1 MGMCLKPKIKWYKL
15 NQLDKFLKPAK
26 SLYAKASIGLFE
38 SMFGGVGGEVL
49 YRPFD
54 SDWAIGAEL
63 WNVKQREYDQLFT
76 FRDYET
82 TTGHINFYYKEPRS
96 QVLIMLKGGRFLAE
110 DSGIHF
116 DFSRRFKSGARMGIF
131 FATTDISEYEFGEG
145 SFDKGFYFFI
155 PVEAFFDKYSK
166 GSAGF
171 GLRPLTRD
179 GAAFLKHRNT
189 LYGVSDQAQ
198 FHTIDRDWD
207 DLYD

>member
-1 MGMCLKPKIKWYKL
+1 
-15 NQLDKFLKPAK
+15 
-26 SLYAKASIGLFE
+26 
-38 SMFGGVGGEVL
+38 MFGGIGGEIL
-49 YRPFD
+49 YRPFY
-54 SDWAIGAEL
+54 SNWALGAEL
-63 WNVKQREYDQLFT
+63 WKVKQRDYDQMFD

-82 TTGHINFYYKEPRS
+82 LTGHINFYYKEPRS

-116 DFSRRFKSGARMGIF
+116 DFSRRFKSGTRMGIF
-131 FATTDISEYEFGEG
+131 FAKTDISEFEFGEG

-155 PVEAFFDKYSK
+155 PIETFFDKYSK

-189 LYGVSDQAQ
+189 LYGISDQAS